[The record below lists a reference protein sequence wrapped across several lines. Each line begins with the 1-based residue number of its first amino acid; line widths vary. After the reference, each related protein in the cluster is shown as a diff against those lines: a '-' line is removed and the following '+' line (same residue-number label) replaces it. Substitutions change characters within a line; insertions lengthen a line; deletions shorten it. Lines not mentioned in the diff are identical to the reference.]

1 MNDPVLFIAKD
12 GREVRPSDFAQA
24 LKDLGIQDGDQMFLH
39 TRMFGF
45 GKLNWR
51 AKLTKAQIFDS
62 VISGFQEVVGESGAV
77 MMTTFS
83 QAAHE
88 TGVYNVAKTPS
99 EGGALTEYFRQQP
112 GVERSEHPTH
122 SFAIWGSDKDFYL
135 AEAKSTFGLD
145 SIYGKLYQRD
155 AWLVD
160 WGTGFRSTTYLHLVE
175 AEANLPYRK
184 ESEQEIKVVTP
195 TQTYLR
201 KVFKY
206 RKSSRYSVDYR
217 AFEKDLMAKGLL
229 KRVPVGDGEIIA
241 IRAKIVMEEGLKTLK
256 KDPYSFVSVESF
268 FPWFKRQV
276 KIFLKSKLK
285 KG

>member
-1 MNDPVLFIAKD
+1 
-12 GREVRPSDFAQA
+12 
-24 LKDLGIQDGDQMFLH
+24 MFLH

-51 AKLTKAQIFDS
+51 AKLSKAQIFDH
-62 VISGFQEVVGESGAV
+62 VISGFQAVVDKKGAV

-83 QAAHE
+83 QSAHE
-88 TGVYNVAKTPS
+88 SGVYDVRETPS

-122 SFAIWGSDKDFYL
+122 SFAIWGSDQDFYL

-145 SIYGKLYQRD
+145 SIYGKLFQRD

-160 WGTGFRSTTYLHLVE
+160 WGTGFRSTTYLHFVE
-175 AEANLPYRK
+175 AEADLPYRR
-184 ESEQEIKVVTP
+184 ESQQEIKVVTP
-195 TQTYLR
+195 ERTYHR

-217 AFEKDLMAKGLL
+217 AFEADLMAKGLL
-229 KRVPVGDGEIIA
+229 KRVPVGDGEIIG
-241 IRAKIVMEEGLKTLK
+241 IRAKIVLEEGLKMLK
-256 KDPYSFVSVESF
+256 KDPYAFVAVEPF

-276 KIFLKSKLK
+276 KIFLKSILK